1 MRGAFVLLAAVIFPV
16 STAPAQD
23 NQDSLVTV
31 IDHRWE
37 RVRVSG
43 QKLDNYSAAPVRA
56 LNANDKYYQRASREN
71 QPKGVTDP
79 NDYTVDGRSAAL
91 EKSVQDA
98 RSVKTDDVN
107 AFRYIANFRNESDR
121 KVDIIFWEYRFTEF
135 ANPKNVVRRQF
146 LCASKMKPGEKLEL
160 TAISLFGPSEVISAD
175 SLKDPDQQL
184 FDEKILLNRIEF
196 SDGAVLQRRDWK
208 MAEVKASVEKAT
220 ATPWGKEVCKML

>member
-1 MRGAFVLLAAVIFPV
+1 MRGAIVVLVAVIFLIPV
-16 STAPAQD
+16 AAAQD

-43 QKLDNYSAAPVRA
+43 QKIDNYSAAPVRA
-56 LNANDKYYQRASREN
+56 LTANDKYYQRASREN

-79 NDYTVDGRSAAL
+79 NEYTVDGRSAAL
-91 EKSVQDA
+91 EKNVQEA

-107 AFRYIANFRNESDR
+107 AFRYVANFRNESDR
-121 KVDIIFWEYRFTEF
+121 KVEIIFWEYRFTEF
-135 ANPKNVVRRQF
+135 ANPKNVIRRQF

-160 TAISLFGPSEVISAD
+160 SAISLFGPSEVISAD
-175 SLKDPDQQL
+175 SLKDPDQKL

-196 SDGAVLQRRDWK
+196 ADGAILQRRDWK

-220 ATPWGKEVCKML
+220 SAPWGKEVCKML